1 MQMNGSMNA
10 DDFTLLLRVEQWLY
24 REARL
29 LDSRRYDLW
38 LELLDDE
45 IRYRIPSRA
54 CVRQGHVKDF
64 STWSVERELE
74 VADALP
80 LIEDDLAGLRE
91 RIARLQTG
99 MAWAETPPSISRRL
113 VSNVMIL
120 DADTAG
126 RVSVVSTLIMAKVR
140 GDNRIL
146 FTAER
151 RDRLVRHGDDFRL
164 QERYVVLD
172 DVVLAADNLS
182 LLF

>member
-1 MQMNGSMNA
+1 MNA
-10 DDFTLLLRVEQWLY
+10 DDVILLMRVEQWLY

-38 LELLDDE
+38 LELLDDD
-45 IRYRIPSRA
+45 IHYRIPSRGYI
-54 CVRQGHVKDF
+54 RQGHVKDF
-64 STWSVERELE
+64 SSWSVERELE
-74 VADALP
+74 VSDSLP
-80 LIEDDLAGLRE
+80 LIDDDLPALRE

-120 DADTAG
+120 NADATG
-126 RVSVVSTLIMAKVR
+126 RLSVVSTMFLHKVR
-140 GDNRIL
+140 GEGRVL

-151 RDRLVRHGDDFRL
+151 RDHLVHNGDDFRL